1 MCNLMEAEINE
12 LLSFQTNEKPTNS
25 KEINIDDRYS
35 TLMESFSSMES
46 RKIKSEGG
54 RWPIRIALK
63 QSLVFLQRID

>member
-1 MCNLMEAEINE
+1 MCNLMKAEINE

-25 KEINIDDRYS
+25 KEINIDDRHSS

-63 QSLVFLQRID
+63 QSLVFCKG